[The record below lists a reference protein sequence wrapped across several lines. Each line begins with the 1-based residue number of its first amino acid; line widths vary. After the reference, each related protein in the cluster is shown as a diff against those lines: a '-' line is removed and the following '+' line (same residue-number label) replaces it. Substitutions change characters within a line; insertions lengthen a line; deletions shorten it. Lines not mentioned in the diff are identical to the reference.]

1 MRKEEFKEQLKNIY
15 GFKIHNLS
23 KTIVRHETITK
34 DKLSLHKAITYQI
47 EKMNNKAHIDKWI
60 LDADYLMAS

>member
-15 GFKIHNLS
+15 GFKIHNLN

-34 DKLSLHKAITYQI
+34 DKLSLHEAITYQI
-47 EKMNNKAHIDKWI
+47 EKMNKKAHSDK
-60 LDADYLMAS
+60 